1 MIDIDVCDPRIAYLH
16 NALLIEEEMLPKL
29 GIKIGILG
37 QERSN
42 YDLMLMLLDS
52 ENSNHVE
59 KINQAEKSYEKKSSI
74 SDKLA
79 QNSLVCFLYHM
90 YIISNFSMSCINV
103 IRKK

>member
-1 MIDIDVCDPRIAYLH
+1 MTDVDICDPRIAYLH

-42 YDLMLMLLDS
+42 YDLMLISLDS

-59 KINQAEKSYEKKSSI
+59 KINQAERSYEKKSSI
-74 SDKLA
+74 SDKLG
-79 QNSLVCFLYHM
+79 QNGLVCFLYNM
-90 YIISNFSMSCINV
+90 
-103 IRKK
+103 